1 MFFKESPRYK
11 ELLPPYYDGIAEI
24 EALDA
29 AIKPQLEALARRID
43 MLANGRFVELTDA
56 AGVRRWENILSVASP
71 IKSNLTARRNAVK
84 AKLMAKPPI
93 TVETLRAVIE
103 TYLGV
108 QVDMVLWT
116 MPDIPNWHEFGR
128 QGWGETA
135 DKVWSD
141 YLPAGTPYTIDV
153 YYRGFEKLP
162 DLRPLYKMIYE
173 LVPAHILVRINYKYA
188 TWHEAQEQHPTWQ
201 DMSNRTWD
209 YIKLGVWLNA

>member
-1 MFFKESPRYK
+1 MFYESPPRYK
-11 ELLPPYYDGIAEI
+11 ELLPPCYEGIAEI

-29 AIKPQLEALARRID
+29 AIKPRLEAIAQRLEK
-43 MLANGRFVELTDA
+43 LANGRFVEATDT
-56 AGVRRWENILSVASP
+56 AGVQRYENILAIASP

-116 MPDIPNWHEFGR
+116 MPDIPNWYEFGR
-128 QGWGETA
+128 QSWGEAAATTWGEY
-135 DKVWSD
+135 K
-141 YLPAGTPYTIDV
+141 PTGTPYTIDV

-188 TWHEAQEQHPTWQ
+188 TWREAQEQHPTWQ
-201 DMSNRTWD
+201 DMSSRTWD